1 MPKELDKL
9 VEIASMQRG
18 PFTRQHAPDPT
29 IKSVTKTKLQNLRS
43 WSDQNRLVWHNFFA
57 IYLHFL
63 LNRAMG
69 FLSETN
75 VLARDALGQLLP
87 AAKDFKKAF
96 LCCYTTDTFK
106 TGAERYMSGASH
118 HMGNLLAD
126 FPRSMN
132 DFWGEVNNFGGW
144 DKWELAGG
152 SELKTKNNIF
162 CTPIWLQR
170 AFETKQTNLTRPF
183 NTKRRSVRNFT
194 TSLL

>member
-87 AAKDFKKAF
+87 AAKDLKKPSFAATRRTRSKQERNAT
-96 LCCYTTDTFK
+96 CQGPVTTW
-106 TGAERYMSGASH
+106 A
-118 HMGNLLAD
+118 
-126 FPRSMN
+126 
-132 DFWGEVNNFGGW
+132 
-144 DKWELAGG
+144 
-152 SELKTKNNIF
+152 
-162 CTPIWLQR
+162 
-170 AFETKQTNLTRPF
+170 
-183 NTKRRSVRNFT
+183 
-194 TSLL
+194 TS